1 MNIENYDLSNEKE
14 LLQLCRD
21 AAEGCYYP
29 ATSQRNQAMSMVI
42 QNLVLPFHVGDFDV
56 DKMANFIYTKLVLKA
71 VVRSVRD
78 GKK

>member
-14 LLQLCRD
+14 LEQLCRD

-56 DKMANFIYTKLVLKA
+56 DKMTNFIYSKLVLKA
-71 VVRSVRD
+71 AVRSVRD